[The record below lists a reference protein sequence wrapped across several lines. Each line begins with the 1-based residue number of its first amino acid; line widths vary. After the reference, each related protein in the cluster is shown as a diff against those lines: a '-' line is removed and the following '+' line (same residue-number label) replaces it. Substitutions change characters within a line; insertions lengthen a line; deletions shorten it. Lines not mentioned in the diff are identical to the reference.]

1 MICLICNTEFTLK
14 SNLITHLNNNRC
26 KKYNC
31 VKLYQR
37 LEKLK
42 RYLEEQ
48 TQIVQEPIIEE
59 IQEIEPIQESIQE
72 LIIEE
77 PTQELVQLQ
86 FDGVFKG
93 RENEIR
99 ITPNKQISVFDF
111 IKVVGG
117 QLNSKDTWKDIEKK
131 YKKEVVGFSDYFKF
145 KGQGQKRTP
154 VINVQGMVKLLFLLP
169 GETAKQFRSKSAEV
183 MIRYLGGDLILIDE
197 IKLIDKEHIINPN
210 NIAQVFRE
218 EINNVL
224 FNQDQINTSKK
235 LINYYGDKRDVFYV
249 FSFKYLE
256 DLYVKFGIVGEL
268 RDFYEPQGELN
279 SRSLRSQ
286 NNTLRKLISVYV
298 SEANAS
304 LARLGVIKVVGDRM
318 LDPPPRYNQIEN
330 CNGMSLEI
338 EKERT
343 KQKEIESTEL
353 TKQKEIEST
362 ELTKQKQLELE
373 IKKIKYEMLK
383 LKFR

>member
-14 SNLITHLNNNRC
+14 SNLITHLNNNR
-26 KKYNC
+26 
-31 VKLYQR
+31 
-37 LEKLK
+37 KLK